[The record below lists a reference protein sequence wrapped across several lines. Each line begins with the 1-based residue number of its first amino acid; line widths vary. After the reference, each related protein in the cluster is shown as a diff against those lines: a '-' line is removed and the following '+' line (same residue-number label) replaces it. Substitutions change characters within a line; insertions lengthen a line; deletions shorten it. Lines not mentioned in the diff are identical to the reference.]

1 MIKSNNSLLYFLASV
16 GLVLITIVFTTIV
29 DRTSSTQNGTDIRA
43 RAAASATLK
52 FTATVSAVDSAQGT
66 LTVDN
71 LRFTN
76 KTQGDIGKTLGTWK
90 IIPPRGFILSSVKPG
105 SKVTLS
111 VNPKT
116 FQITSH
122 TLTSTAIS
130 VTR

>member
-1 MIKSNNSLLYFLASV
+1 MSKSDHSFYYFLASV
-16 GLVLITIVFTTIV
+16 GLVLITVIFTTVV
-29 DRTSSTQNGTDIRA
+29 DRTQSNQGGTDIRA
-43 RAAASATLK
+43 RAADPSVLK
-52 FTATVSAVDSAQGT
+52 FTATVSAVDNTERT
-66 LTVDN
+66 LTVEN
-71 LRFTN
+71 LRFAN
-76 KTQGDIGKTLGTWK
+76 KETGGIPEALGTWK
-90 IIPPRGFILSSVKPG
+90 VFPPRGFILSSVKPG